1 MLSCGFDYDTCD
13 EGNTQNGI
21 YAESRDLNITTK
33 RFRSILLLLH
43 FIWTQITYF
52 KGHNIGAKCVQIKTE
67 ALIIL
72 KKVQSLQRGQD
83 GNSAQDAFTSWAL
96 KLNSS

>member
-1 MLSCGFDYDTCD
+1 MTTLVTK
-13 EGNTQNGI
+13 GNTQNGT
-21 YAESRDLNITTK
+21 YAESRDLYITTK
-33 RFRSILLLLH
+33 RFSTAQFFCSILLLLH
-43 FIWTQITYF
+43 FIRTQITYF
-52 KGHNIGAKCVQIKTE
+52 KGHNIGAKCVQIKAE

-72 KKVQSLQRGQD
+72 KKVQSLRRGQD

>member
-1 MLSCGFDYDTCD
+1 MTRKYLKWNLRRITRLVVQQSDLAQLSLF
-13 EGNTQNGI
+13 
-21 YAESRDLNITTK
+21 S
-33 RFRSILLLLH
+33 SILLLLH
-43 FIWTQITYF
+43 FIRTHFTFF
-52 KGHNIGAKCVQIKTE
+52 KGDNISAKCVRMKTE

-83 GNSAQDAFTSWAL
+83 LHDVGNSAQDAFTSWTL